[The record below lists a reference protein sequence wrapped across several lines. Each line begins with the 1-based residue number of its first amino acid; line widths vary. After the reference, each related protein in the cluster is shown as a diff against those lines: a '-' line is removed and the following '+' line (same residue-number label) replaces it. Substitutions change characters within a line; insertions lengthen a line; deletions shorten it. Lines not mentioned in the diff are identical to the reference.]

1 MVHVNGAF
9 HSDFH
14 FGTVSRAQ
22 RRLPGKRIA
31 VVTVAP
37 SADIEKE
44 APDAAE
50 RRRGDFL
57 VDTPAPPK
65 K

>member
-1 MVHVNGAF
+1 VHVNGAF

-14 FGTVSRAQ
+14 FGTASRAQ

-31 VVTVAP
+31 VVTMLPV
-37 SADIEKE
+37 ADIATA

-57 VDTPAPPK
+57 VYTPGPK